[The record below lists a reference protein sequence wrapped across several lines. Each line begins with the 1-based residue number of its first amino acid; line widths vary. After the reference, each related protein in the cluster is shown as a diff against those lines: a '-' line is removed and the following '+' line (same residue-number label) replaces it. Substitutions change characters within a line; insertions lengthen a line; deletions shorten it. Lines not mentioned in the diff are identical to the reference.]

1 MFFNYSKLGGIMRN
15 NTLCCTNVDTINA
28 FIQKEGQRRQS
39 NKVLHCH
46 PSPLYWKPM
55 PERMETYLSR
65 MAISE
70 TPRYVNFYMGIPF
83 CLPTEPVRCGFCLFP
98 TQVYKGHRSILDY
111 LAVLKEEAK
120 LYKPYYQ
127 NDSLSSI
134 YVGGGTPNLLQANQ
148 YDGLMGIAY
157 HLYGGLPSD
166 IEITIEGIP
175 QLFSTEKL
183 EAIKAVGGT
192 RISMGVQQLND
203 ELIVHSGRK
212 QNASQVFNTISECHR
227 LDLECSVD
235 LIFGWPGQNSKQM
248 LQDLKDIVD
257 CGVRHITH
265 YELNIAGRSDF
276 ATKRRRLLPSL
287 EKTREMYALSAEF
300 LKSQGYIQR
309 TLYDWEK
316 TGEANSGKTST
327 YLYEDNMRNFI
338 HADEFGIKKTNSMCG
353 IGYAAVSHNF
363 YTTMGRLMG
372 VATMSHRN
380 LSDYYHQVLD
390 GTFPIDRGFVF
401 NESDVKISWLFQS
414 LQEMYINLD
423 DYQKIFNDSIYKDCG
438 VILQIL
444 QEKGWL
450 NFNGSRIELAA
461 EAQPQIPML
470 QALLSLKRCEQL
482 RKTKREAL
490 YA

>member
-1 MFFNYSKLGGIMRN
+1 
-15 NTLCCTNVDTINA
+15 
-28 FIQKEGQRRQS
+28 
-39 NKVLHCH
+39 
-46 PSPLYWKPM
+46 
-55 PERMETYLSR
+55 METYLSR

-83 CLPTEPVRCGFCLFP
+83 CLPTDPARCGFCLFP
-98 TQVYKGHRSILDY
+98 TQIYKGQRGMLDY
-111 LAVLKEEAK
+111 LGVLKKEAM

-127 NDSLSSI
+127 NDFLSSI

-148 YDGLMGIAY
+148 YDELMGIAY
-157 HLYGGLPSD
+157 NLYGGLPSG

-212 QNASQVFNTISECHR
+212 QNASQVYNTISECHR

-235 LIFGWPGQNSKQM
+235 LIFGWPGQNSNQM

-257 CGVRHITH
+257 FGVRHITH
-265 YELNIAGRSDF
+265 YELNIAGRSDI
-276 ATKRRRLLPSL
+276 ATKRRKLLPSL
-287 EKTREMYALSAEF
+287 EQTREMYALSAEF

-309 TLYDWEK
+309 TIYDWEK
-316 TGEANSGKTST
+316 TDEIDCGKTSS

-338 HADEFGIKKTNSMCG
+338 HADDFGIKGTNSMCG

-363 YTTMGRLMG
+363 YTIEGRLMG
-372 VATMSHRN
+372 VATMSNRD
-380 LSDYYHQVLD
+380 LSTYYQQVTT
-390 GTFPIDRGFVF
+390 GAFPIDKGFVF
-401 NESDVKISWLFQS
+401 NESDAKISWLFQS
-414 LQEMYINLD
+414 LQEMHINLD
-423 DYQKIFNDSIYKDCG
+423 EYRRIFNVSIFRDCG
-438 VILQIL
+438 VILEVL
-444 QEKGWL
+444 REKGWL
-450 NFNGSRIELAA
+450 ILNGSRIELTAI
-461 EAQPQIPML
+461 AQPHVPML

-482 RKTKREAL
+482 RNTKREVM